1 MSLIRIRGRT
11 ILSPILSESERLEA
25 RALREQAI
33 HSQQQRRKE
42 YSRQSSHLDSHITE
56 RERASNEGRT
66 SSSTRRSVLSTPKS
80 QRTNGE
86 TSSSS
91 APSSGGEAL
100 TGPEDSPSAAN
111 VSVQTESSMS
121 LTASTDLRSYLNT
134 SLDTSLDTSTSAS
147 FNTRQQSSSMAQV
160 DEALLLSVSPEVAT
174 DLILGRVHPSTVLHQ
189 SNNDMRNMQPDSQRT
204 DTASATLTQEQQS
217 AEKQNVPEGH
227 DTTTASVSLSLA
239 SFSEEGGDGSE
250 EGLEASEEI
259 LEVSEVMD
267 GSEED
272 RDLSLPSEAE
282 SDWHRD
288 ETDDSHT
295 QSSQTTSQKS
305 GSGSSFDMPRDLRV
319 SALREGRE
327 SSWSMQRDSGR
338 SSSHSDYLDDY
349 LELLTSRSSS
359 SLGLQST
366 GVSVAPSKMV
376 APVTTSSATRG
387 VITTSSTEHSDQKK
401 SSVCRDNNNM
411 KEKTGSTDSSESFGN
426 KEENESSK
434 KKKEF
439 LKGKLIED
447 LKIDDRDKKKARD
460 RLEEPRSSSA
470 ASERKTSKRS
480 RERRLSYQ
488 HGDPSRSVGS
498 KYLDSYLGNLTDDAW
513 LQYPTSIGSRHMVFL
528 DSDDYMQ
535 TVRPQQVKKN
545 RGKSQSS
552 TEQTESSASE
562 DSRRQ
567 DSSTTSSHSPH
578 SNVST
583 SIKEDVTEMSQDKK
597 QEKNV
602 SCQLESK
609 HTAKVVH
616 PAREADAQ
624 PLQEQD
630 STFISKPKESMEN
643 SETER
648 NEQRLPPNTL
658 SLQQSQ
664 ERMSQCPE
672 STEKS
677 DHSPE
682 MNDLTQ
688 TTIPE
693 KQKENDNI
701 DKNVN
706 SMESKKISSNVPD
719 SVNEN
724 VIASSSPNKNKIV
737 SSESFEKGTQQNV
750 EGSFLDDNYNVDN
763 VKNLE
768 STVPAFKIGNI
779 VESTE
784 RDDSSSDESSETEPS
799 TIVYVDDYPCEIR
812 NSMQKELEKQGGH
825 NTVEPDNTVL
835 SREKNSEEAKALA
848 EFEQLEIAHGRTEGQ
863 VSVKSENETDKQ
875 KKDNT
880 DVPSSHKDMEHYSD
894 SISKNCAVTFDGDKD
909 EDNVKANESRTLGEP
924 DIKDDIVL
932 QTETTTNL
940 AEQIVK
946 QGEKKN
952 EMDPSF
958 NCQVPLKSDIVESIP
973 QVEIYDSEEEC
984 LVVQVTERK
993 DSRNRQSDWTGSK
1006 TESKNEDEVVEIVAQ
1021 SLEKPNNEMELAL
1034 ETSNSMRDLVPEKV
1048 SEDAMNQVL
1057 NLLRAKQRQELDA
1070 LRRRQEEEIRQ
1081 FIQQLQRVSPKQ
1093 LQAFLSASTITCG
1106 SIEGRPDDDL
1116 HLRSEGNFSISDV
1129 DNFKISK
1136 DRGIRG
1142 SSPGR
1147 SHIEVGLYNKN
1158 DDSSINNEGR
1168 GTKEEQSRYLISS
1181 KPVEDVTNKT
1191 DNFSV
1196 LHPCASTCNTISS
1209 SCASVN
1215 LPSRTYSEKISGADL
1230 KPRPSNH
1237 TNIMPSY
1244 FVNEETKKAADS
1256 LGNVVMTG
1264 EASSNLSNRSHNVSY
1279 SGSSPNHAQASETDP
1294 SLHAKNNN
1302 MPMETLDQVSYVNG
1316 NCVSYGDGMQYYRLF
1331 TADDDGH
1338 VSRTRSCRQTVLEPV
1353 LQSNSSQI
1361 VTQPGLFR
1369 VVSGSPW
1376 PSPRP
1381 TSITGLLAE
1390 HPEMFSDDVVEMNL
1404 QHINDWGPSEVG
1416 MREHTPAT
1424 QHSSGT
1430 HLVTVPHHSSGR
1442 CHSNTSRQR
1451 GSSEEGGL
1459 DMVPE
1464 RESAAN
1470 IYHHPLSQNAI
1481 FIRGITL
1488 LQACVRRFLIQRLFR
1503 TKFVQEQL
1511 AILAEIAKLAQQF
1524 HRDILTDNI
1533 HKGDVDFHK
1542 ALYNQVVPFT
1552 PTLHVIPPRLR
1563 LPSFISSSS
1572 YGPLQNQEGMARE
1585 RIRRV
1590 FVVLT
1595 VQEQMSLIRRDRQLW
1610 KMQQDRQL
1618 PSTSQASPTH
1628 TNTVRS
1634 RSGATEAR
1642 VRGTPTRIAKK
1653 RPSPPHQRSQQEG
1666 RTRAASHGR
1675 TSQLVQP
1682 SVITHQA
1689 SNLSSRSSVTSEH
1702 RVSPKGGKLPLHVER
1717 SSSHLDA
1724 PMSHHYMKQ
1733 SPHIRSPSQDSKS
1746 GHHTGSTRCSVH
1758 PRSSSASQLETRSGS
1773 HHMSHSTSHLPGSH
1787 HVARSA
1793 THQSGKTNSR
1803 SSSISGTRS
1812 TCTAR
1817 STSMSNSPRRVTP
1830 PRSASKTSLAGRRPW
1845 R

>member
-33 HSQQQRRKE
+33 HSQQQRRKDH
-42 YSRQSSHLDSHITE
+42 SRQSCRLDSHIPETE
-56 RERASNEGRT
+56 RVSNEGRT

-91 APSSGGEAL
+91 APSSGGEVL

-174 DLILGRVHPSTVLHQ
+174 DLILGRVHPSTILHQ
-189 SNNDMRNMQPDSQRT
+189 ANKDLRTMQPDSQRT

-217 AEKQNVPEGH
+217 AEKQQVPEAH

-295 QSSQTTSQKS
+295 HSSQTTSQKS
-305 GSGSSFDMPRDLRV
+305 GSGSSFDLPRDLRV

-327 SSWSMQRDSGR
+327 SSRSMQRDSGR

-359 SLGLQST
+359 SLGLQSA

-387 VITTSSTEHSDQKK
+387 VITTSSTEHSDPRK
-401 SSVCRDNNNM
+401 SSVRRDNNNVR
-411 KEKTGSTDSSESFGN
+411 ETGN
-426 KEENESSK
+426 KEESDSSK
-434 KKKEF
+434 NMNKEA

-447 LKIDDRDKKKARD
+447 LKNDSKDKKKARDKDWPRD

-470 ASERKTSKRS
+470 ASDRKTSKRS

-488 HGDPSRSVGS
+488 HGDPARSVGS

-535 TVRPQQVKKN
+535 TVRPQQVKRN

-583 SIKEDVTEMSQDKK
+583 SIKEDGSEMP
-597 QEKNV
+597 QEKKREGDIP
-602 SCQLESK
+602 CQRESK
-609 HTAKVVH
+609 HAADMMH
-616 PAREADAQ
+616 PAKEAKAKDAQ
-624 PLQEQD
+624 PLQEQH
-630 STFISKPKESMEN
+630 STHVSKTKQIAEN

-648 NEQRLPPNTL
+648 NEQRLPSS
-658 SLQQSQ
+658 SLPPQQIEEQ
-664 ERMSQCPE
+664 IAKYPE
-672 STEKS
+672 STEKT
-677 DHSPE
+677 DRSPAA
-682 MNDLTQ
+682 NDGQTDLQ
-688 TTIPE
+688 TTILE
-693 KQKENDNI
+693 KQKEVDNV
-701 DKNVN
+701 DENVN
-706 SMESKKISSNVPD
+706 IVKPRDNLSDVPVALHENASASSVSNKG
-719 SVNEN
+719 N
-724 VIASSSPNKNKIV
+724 VI
-737 SSESFEKGTQQNV
+737 SSESFERGPQQNV
-750 EGSFLDDNYNVDN
+750 EGSFLDNNSNVDN

-779 VESTE
+779 VESAE
-784 RDDSSSDESSETEPS
+784 HEDSSSDESSETEPS
-799 TIVYVDDYPCEIR
+799 TIVYVDDYPCEVRGTI
-812 NSMQKELEKQGGH
+812 QKEIEKQGAH
-825 NTVEPDNTVL
+825 NAVEPDNIVP
-835 SREKNSEEAKALA
+835 SKEKVSEEAMALA
-848 EFEQLEIAHGRTEGQ
+848 EFERLEIVHGRIEGQ
-863 VSVKSENETDKQ
+863 VTGISENGTDKQ
-875 KKDNT
+875 KKDST
-880 DVPSSHKDMEHYSD
+880 DVPSGYCEPLAKNVDMTHDVEKNKDNM
-894 SISKNCAVTFDGDKD
+894 
-909 EDNVKANESRTLGEP
+909 KAKGSETLGKS
-924 DIKDDIVL
+924 DIKDGTVL
-932 QTETTTNL
+932 QTESTTNL
-940 AEQIVK
+940 PEQVVI
-946 QGEKKN
+946 QGEKKDAV
-952 EMDPSF
+952 EPSVS
-958 NCQVPLKSDIVESIP
+958 CQVPLKIDVVESIP
-973 QVEIYDSEEEC
+973 HVEIYDSEEEC
-984 LVVQVTERK
+984 LVVQVTESK
-993 DSRNRQSDWTGSK
+993 DSRYREGNWTGSK
-1006 TESKNEDEVVEIVAQ
+1006 TEPKNEDEVVEIVAK

-1034 ETSNSMRDLVPEKV
+1034 EASNSMRDLVPEKV

-1057 NLLRAKQRQELDA
+1057 NLLRAKQRQELEA

-1106 SIEGRPDDDL
+1106 SIEGRPEDDL
-1116 HLRSEGNFSISDV
+1116 HQRSEGNFSISDA
-1129 DNFKISK
+1129 DNFKMSK

-1147 SHIEVGLYNKN
+1147 SHVEVGLYNKN
-1158 DDSSINNEGR
+1158 DNSNVKGEGR

-1181 KPVEDVTNKT
+1181 KPVEEMTSKT
-1191 DNFSV
+1191 DNFSIM
-1196 LHPCASTCNTISS
+1196 HPCASTCNTVSS
-1209 SCASVN
+1209 SCASVD
-1215 LPSRTYSEKISGADL
+1215 LPSRTYSEKISGAEQI
-1230 KPRPSNH
+1230 PRPSNH

-1264 EASSNLSNRSHNVSY
+1264 EASSHLSSSPHNVSY
-1279 SGSSPNHAQASETDP
+1279 SGSSPKHAQANETDL

-1302 MPMETLDQVSYVNG
+1302 IPVEGLDQVSYVNG

-1331 TADDDGH
+1331 TADDEGH
-1338 VSRTRSCRQTVLEPV
+1338 GSRPRSCRPTVLEPV
-1353 LQSNSSQI
+1353 LQSNSSQL

-1381 TSITGLLAE
+1381 TSITNLLAE
-1390 HPEMFSDDVVEMNL
+1390 HPEMFSDEVVEMNL
-1404 QHINDWGPSEVG
+1404 QHINDWGPSEVSV
-1416 MREHTPAT
+1416 REHTPAA
-1424 QHSSGT
+1424 QHSSRT
-1430 HLVTVPHHSSGR
+1430 HLVTVPHHSATR
-1442 CHSNTSRQR
+1442 CHSSGSHQR

-1470 IYHHPLSQNAI
+1470 IYLHPLSQNAI

-1488 LQACVRRFLIQRLFR
+1488 LQACVRRFLTQRLFR

-1542 ALYNQVVPFT
+1542 ALYNQ
-1552 PTLHVIPPRLR
+1552 
-1563 LPSFISSSS
+1563 
-1572 YGPLQNQEGMARE
+1572 EGMARE

-1610 KMQQDRQL
+1610 KMQQDKQL
-1618 PSTSQASPTH
+1618 PSTSQPSPTH
-1628 TNTVRS
+1628 TSTVRS
-1634 RSGATEAR
+1634 RSGAAEAR

-1666 RTRAASHGR
+1666 RTRCASHGR

-1717 SSSHLDA
+1717 SASHLDA
-1724 PMSHHYMKQ
+1724 PMSHSHHYSKQ

-1773 HHMSHSTSHLPGSH
+1773 HHLSHSSSHLPGSH
-1787 HVARSA
+1787 HMTRSA
-1793 THQSGKTNSR
+1793 SHQSGKTSSR
-1803 SSSISGTRS
+1803 ASGISGTRS

-1817 STSMSNSPRRVTP
+1817 STSMSNSPRRGKVYEECG
-1830 PRSASKTSLAGRRPW
+1830 SSLSSLDTKVL
-1845 R
+1845 